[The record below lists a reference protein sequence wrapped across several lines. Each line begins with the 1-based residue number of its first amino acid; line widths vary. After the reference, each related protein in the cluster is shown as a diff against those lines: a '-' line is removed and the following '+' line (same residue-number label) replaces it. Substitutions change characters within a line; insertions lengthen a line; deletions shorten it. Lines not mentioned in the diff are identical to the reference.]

1 MKKSYCTPE
10 LEVEAFNIFTVFTD
24 SSTGGGQNPGGGAI
38 DPDADMI
45 DDFYAQR
52 TAGFFFCRGVG

>member
-10 LEVEAFNIFTVFTD
+10 LEVEAFNIFTVFTE

-38 DPDADMI
+38 DPDADI
-45 DDFYAQR
+45 CLLYTSDAADE
-52 TAGFFFCRGVG
+52 

>member
-10 LEVEAFNIFTVFTD
+10 LEVEAFNIFTVFTG
-24 SSTGGGQNPGGGAI
+24 SSTSTGGGQNPGGGAI

-45 DDFYAQR
+45 EDFYAQR
-52 TAGFFFCRGVG
+52 TAGDF

>member
-10 LEVEAFNIFTVFTD
+10 LEVEAFNIFTVFTA

-38 DPDADMI
+38 DPEPDADMI
-45 DDFYAQR
+45 EDFYAQR
-52 TAGFFFCRGVG
+52 TAGDF

>member
-38 DPDADMI
+38 ADMI

-52 TAGFFFCRGVG
+52 TAGDF

>member
-10 LEVEAFNIFTVFTD
+10 LEVEAFNIFTVFTE

-38 DPDADMI
+38 DPDADMT

-52 TAGFFFCRGVG
+52 TAGDF

>member
-10 LEVEAFNIFTVFTD
+10 LEVEAFNIFTVFTA

-38 DPDADMI
+38 DPDADMTE
-45 DDFYAQR
+45 DFYAQR
-52 TAGFFFCRGVG
+52 TAGDF